1 MSCPPET
8 HYITLPY
15 GAMDI
20 YGRQPNELFF
30 PLRQTYSLSSPEH
43 RGDLEWLMV
52 RNRINTSLINMGDGN
67 NLLREQGIYQYGVDT
82 IGLKVSP
89 RKWGLQITLIGS
101 GGDDAERRLAFGR
114 IMVAIGDLFAADL
127 ATVLL
132 QGNEDVLASR
142 SDQPNPW
149 TYSIVRGDGE
159 IFHADFAIGY
169 TDESDDVYSPAY
181 NQWDTR
187 LTFES
192 DEPYF
197 YGELVEKTFE
207 VKSDGFI
214 FNEDLFYTGTYRTPF
229 RLEFS
234 VTGDVSVTSSGT
246 FAGKLAAIQMFDT
259 SLSPAYTPMR
269 AFQYV
274 EYPINGNGWP
284 NTELSSYAPFIFDT
298 ENKFLSFGFTDN
310 LHLSADPESQNDWSV
325 FQFAPKR
332 RYNFKIIGTT
342 DVLKVFGKITYRRR
356 YSSI

>member
-20 YGRQPNELFF
+20 YGRKPNEIFF

-89 RKWGLQITLIGS
+89 RKWGLQVTLIG
-101 GGDDAERRLAFGR
+101 GGAEGAERRLAFGR

-149 TYSIVRGDGE
+149 TYTFVRGDGE
-159 IFHADFAIGY
+159 IFHSDFAIGY
-169 TDESDDVYSPAY
+169 TDESDDVYSPAH

-192 DEPYF
+192 DEPFF
-197 YGELVEKTFE
+197 YSELVEKEFD
-207 VKSDGFI
+207 VRNDGYI
-214 FNEDLFYTGTYRTPF
+214 FTDDLFYTGSYRTPY

-234 VTGDVSVTSSGT
+234 VVGAVS
-246 FAGKLAAIQMFDT
+246 GKLAAIEMVDT
-259 SLSPAYTPMR
+259 SLSPQYTPLR
-269 AFQYV
+269 RFQYV

-284 NTELSSYAPFIFDT
+284 GTQLSAYAPYIFDT
-298 ENKFLSFGFTDN
+298 NQQFLSFGELDN
-310 LHLSADPESQNDWSV
+310 LHLSADAESQNDWTV

-332 RYNFKIIGTT
+332 KYNFRIIGTGDIVRVT
-342 DVLKVFGKITYRRR
+342 GKITYRRR